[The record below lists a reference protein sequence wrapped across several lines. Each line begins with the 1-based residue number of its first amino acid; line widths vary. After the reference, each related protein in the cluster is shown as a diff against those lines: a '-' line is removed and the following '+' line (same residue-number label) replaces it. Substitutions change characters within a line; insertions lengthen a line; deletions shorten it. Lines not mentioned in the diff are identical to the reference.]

1 MKRTAI
7 RFARPLEDPI
17 KMFRVM
23 LVTLGLVVGVH
34 AAPSTLAELSSLD
47 RPQFPSDPA
56 MISSPSAA
64 AVPGWLEIVS
74 PFRSDLESN
83 HALVLA
89 LQTLQSGSERST
101 TEDSARN
108 AETQARAKQALSVA
122 PYHPELWLALAL
134 LKSRKNPRDP
144 MLIEALKMSY
154 LTARNDAGLMA
165 VRLDLA
171 NSSNALADPD
181 VRELARGDVRLILLR
196 RPELRPAVASAY
208 RRASTLGKAFLD
220 DAIRS
225 IDPSFLAALRG

>member
-1 MKRTAI
+1 M
-7 RFARPLEDPI
+7 
-17 KMFRVM
+17 MFRVM

-34 AAPSTLAELSSLD
+34 AAASTLAELSSLD
-47 RPQFPSDPA
+47 RAPFPSDPA
-56 MISSPSAA
+56 KINSPSAA
-64 AVPGWLEIVS
+64 AVPGWLEIIS

-83 HALVLA
+83 HALILA

-101 TEDSARN
+101 PEESARN
-108 AETQARAKQALSVA
+108 AGTQARAKQTLSVA

-134 LKSRKNPRDP
+134 LKARKNPRDP

-154 LTARNDAGLMA
+154 FTAPNDARLMA

-171 NSSNALADPD
+171 TSSNALADPD

>member
-1 MKRTAI
+1 M
-7 RFARPLEDPI
+7 
-17 KMFRVM
+17 KMFRVL

-34 AAPSTLAELSSLD
+34 AAASTLAELSSLD
-47 RPQFPSDPA
+47 RPPFPSDPA
-56 MISSPSAA
+56 KINSPPAA
-64 AVPGWLEIVS
+64 AVPGWLEIIP

-83 HALVLA
+83 HALILA

-101 TEDSARN
+101 PEESARN
-108 AETQARAKQALSVA
+108 AGTQARAKQTLSVA
-122 PYHPELWLALAL
+122 PYHPELWLAL
-134 LKSRKNPRDP
+134 LKAQKNPRDP

-154 LTARNDAGLMA
+154 FTAPNDPRLMA

-171 NSSNALADPD
+171 TSSNALADPD

-196 RPELRPAVASAY
+196 RPELRRAVASAY

>member
-7 RFARPLEDPI
+7 WFARPLEDPI

-34 AAPSTLAELSSLD
+34 AAASTLAKLSSLD
-47 RPQFPSDPA
+47 QPPFPSDPA
-56 MISSPSAA
+56 KISSPSAA

-83 HALVLA
+83 HALILA

-101 TEDSARN
+101 PEESARN
-108 AETQARAKQALSVA
+108 TDTQARAKQALSVA

-134 LKSRKNPRDP
+134 LKAQKNPRDP

-154 LTARNDAGLMA
+154 FTAPNDARLMA

-171 NSSNALADPD
+171 TSSNALADPD

-208 RRASTLGKAFLD
+208 RHASTLGKAFLD

-225 IDPSFLAALRG
+225 VDPSFLATLRG